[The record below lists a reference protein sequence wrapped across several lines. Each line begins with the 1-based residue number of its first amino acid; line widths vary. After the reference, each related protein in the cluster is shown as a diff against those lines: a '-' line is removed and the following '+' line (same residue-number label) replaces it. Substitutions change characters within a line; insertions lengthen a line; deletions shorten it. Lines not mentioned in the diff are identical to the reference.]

1 MLLAPRRGRATQRLL
16 GVAYVLVVLGVA
28 VSRVYLG
35 VHWLTDVL
43 GSLSAGMGLLGLWGV
58 IRLTSDRRG
67 LTEGPRTTSSTIAP
81 PSSDPSQ
88 PASFALDE
96 SRQSVERRP

>member
-1 MLLAPRRGRATQRLL
+1 LL
-16 GVAYVLVVLGVA
+16 GAAYVLVVLGVA

-67 LTEGPRTTSSTIAP
+67 LTEPRSNDSTIAP
-81 PSSDPSQ
+81 PSPDPSE
-88 PASFALDE
+88 PASFALDG
-96 SRQSVERRP
+96 SRESVERRP